1 MLKKTLSLILATA
14 LACSAGSALALNYSG
29 SQGNEATFELLEEAR
44 VSAPAAVQH
53 LELNES
59 KTFVSFPVLDGIPE
73 DTVYVYRS
81 ANLYGGRAAGRS
93 SALPRGTSCSRIRS
107 RRKDSAKSRRACS
120 STASTPGRTNSGRAF
135 LRFPAVRAWAC
146 VAATRWKTA
155 GSARSPI

>member
-59 KTFVSFPVLDGIPE
+59 KTFGICRY
-73 DTVYVYRS
+73 T
-81 ANLYGGRAAGRS
+81 L
-93 SALPRGTSCSRIRS
+93 
-107 RRKDSAKSRRACS
+107 
-120 STASTPGRTNSGRAF
+120 
-135 LRFPAVRAWAC
+135 
-146 VAATRWKTA
+146 
-155 GSARSPI
+155 

>member
-59 KTFVSFPVLDGIPE
+59 KTFVSFPVLVAFPRI
-73 DTVYVYRS
+73 RS
-81 ANLYGGRAAGRS
+81 MSTAVPTSMAAGR
-93 SALPRGTSCSRIRS
+93 
-107 RRKDSAKSRRACS
+107 
-120 STASTPGRTNSGRAF
+120 
-135 LRFPAVRAWAC
+135 PAA
-146 VAATRWKTA
+146 
-155 GSARSPI
+155 

>member
-73 DTVYVYRS
+73 GYGLCLPQCQPLWRP
-81 ANLYGGRAAGRS
+81 GGRPHEYQPAGICRYT
-93 SALPRGTSCSRIRS
+93 L
-107 RRKDSAKSRRACS
+107 
-120 STASTPGRTNSGRAF
+120 
-135 LRFPAVRAWAC
+135 
-146 VAATRWKTA
+146 
-155 GSARSPI
+155 

>member
-1 MLKKTLSLILATA
+1 M
-14 LACSAGSALALNYSG
+14 ALNYSG

-81 ANLYGGRAAGRS
+81 ANLYGGPGGRPHEYQPAGICRYT
-93 SALPRGTSCSRIRS
+93 L
-107 RRKDSAKSRRACS
+107 
-120 STASTPGRTNSGRAF
+120 
-135 LRFPAVRAWAC
+135 
-146 VAATRWKTA
+146 
-155 GSARSPI
+155 

>member
-81 ANLYGGRAAGRS
+81 ANLYGGRAAGRMNTNLLVYADTHFDTS
-93 SALPRGTSCSRIRS
+93 DAALAYLKGLGLTDIIDAGHRQHSAGYPCRRRGFRS
-107 RRKDSAKSRRACS
+107 
-120 STASTPGRTNSGRAF
+120 G
-135 LRFPAVRAWAC
+135 
-146 VAATRWKTA
+146 
-155 GSARSPI
+155 